1 MFPSF
6 PWFAVGFFF
15 VWFVLFLS
23 PSLHRHRGIRFWL
36 HALQKKKKKEVKNNR
51 EEAVHIFLLY
61 LSVERDVDAKNKKK
75 VRFLVEYRFRLGIW
89 VCEGKTKKKE
99 EKKDQRCFNMADSAL
114 KQENEVVFYSSDMD
128 NPQSF
133 RIHVDTYTQTQTT
146 EDHRHSN
153 SNDRK
158 HTKLREK
165 KMEEMRQKKKEL
177 SEFCIQNSFIQSSSC
192 PTKN

>member
-1 MFPSF
+1 
-6 PWFAVGFFF
+6 
-15 VWFVLFLS
+15 
-23 PSLHRHRGIRFWL
+23 
-36 HALQKKKKKEVKNNR
+36 
-51 EEAVHIFLLY
+51 
-61 LSVERDVDAKNKKK
+61 
-75 VRFLVEYRFRLGIW
+75 
-89 VCEGKTKKKE
+89 
-99 EKKDQRCFNMADSAL
+99 MADSAL

-165 KMEEMRQKKKEL
+165 RWRR
-177 SEFCIQNSFIQSSSC
+177 
-192 PTKN
+192 